1 MNKFPIKD
9 ILLLTRVISK
19 EAQMLFPDDENSRLQ
34 YCAAKGMLA
43 FATKMAH
50 YLRTAKDQ
58 NGNLVFPDIFSD
70 EIPQKAV
77 NAQQQCAMI
86 LYHSQSV
93 LLEDFNTKY
102 PRNSPKDT
110 PLS

>member
-1 MNKFPIKD
+1 MNKFPLKD

-58 NGNLVFPDIFSD
+58 NGNLVFPKIFCTEDTQDSD
-70 EIPQKAV
+70 NNQL
-77 NAQQQCAMI
+77 NCARI
-86 LYHSQSV
+86 LYRSQAE
-93 LLEDFNTKY
+93 LLEEFNTRFY
-102 PRNSPKDT
+102 PNNQPST
-110 PLS
+110 ST